1 LALTSMKAGK
11 GPAARR
17 RRRQAKKEDSG
28 TPRSWQN
35 RATGRP
41 LASCSSMTSRQRA
54 RADSD
59 RLLMP
64 PIFAA
69 AAERGEMWLV
79 QRTPDW
85 RYESGRSRRM
95 SSER

>member
-69 AAERGEMWLV
+69 GAEARGDVVVSADTGLEVRERPQQADV
-79 QRTPDW
+79 Q
-85 RYESGRSRRM
+85 
-95 SSER
+95 